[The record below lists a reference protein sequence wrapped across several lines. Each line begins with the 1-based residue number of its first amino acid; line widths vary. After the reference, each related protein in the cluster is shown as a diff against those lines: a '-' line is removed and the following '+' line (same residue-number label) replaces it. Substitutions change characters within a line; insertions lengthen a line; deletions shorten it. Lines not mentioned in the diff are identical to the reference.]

1 MEINEG
7 KLDKIIRIVLG
18 LIFVACLFFIDG
30 GLKILL
36 GVVGVVLVV
45 TGAIGFC
52 GIYKL
57 LGINTKG
64 KKEK

>member
-7 KLDKIIRIVLG
+7 KLDRIIRIVLG
-18 LIFVACLFFIDG
+18 LIFVILLFFVDG
-30 GLKILL
+30 WLKILL

-45 TGAIGFC
+45 TGALGFC
-52 GIYKL
+52 AIYKL

-64 KKEK
+64 KDK